1 MKKWIHSVIAVL
13 LASIC
18 LLPSAAFAAD
28 NTDTVPEGGYI
39 AADPTEDDVIF
50 TQEDLLILDAAEDY
64 GATATGA
71 RTSGLITSATLKF
84 AMNSN
89 TMTIS
94 GLTKCVS
101 GVKKCGFTKVVVM
114 RRLNASYTWS
124 PYKTCL
130 PKKSLQ
136 KPALKRFNALLSHFS
151 PTPKPQKQNTPG
163 DPVCFLLSFR
173 I

>member
-64 GATATGA
+64 GMPATGCPHQ
-71 RTSGLITSATLKF
+71 RTDHICHAEVRHEQQHHDHQRADQMCVRCKEVRLYQGSGYAQTERQLHLVA
-84 AMNSN
+84 
-89 TMTIS
+89 
-94 GLTKCVS
+94 
-101 GVKKCGFTKVVVM
+101 
-114 RRLNASYTWS
+114 
-124 PYKTCL
+124 
-130 PKKSLQ
+130 LQ
-136 KPALKRFNALLSHFS
+136 NLQR
-151 PTPKPQKQNTPG
+151 
-163 DPVCFLLSFR
+163 PV
-173 I
+173 